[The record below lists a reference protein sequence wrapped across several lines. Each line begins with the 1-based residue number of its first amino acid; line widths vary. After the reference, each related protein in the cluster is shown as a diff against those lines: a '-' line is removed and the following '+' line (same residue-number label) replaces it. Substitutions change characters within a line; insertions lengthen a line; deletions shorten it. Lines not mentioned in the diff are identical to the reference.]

1 VTGTPPLRT
10 TRRRVLR
17 APAAAVAAGLVAAGC
32 DLSGSSDP
40 GAGTTSPS
48 APGGT
53 PEPTTTPTTD
63 PDEALVARV
72 RTEVAGAA
80 ALVAAAGTGR
90 PALARELAPLAR
102 LHRRPLQAL
111 PGAEAEAPP
120 DQVRGDA
127 SAALRRVRARE
138 AGLQTALAEAAVEAS
153 SGPLAALLASMSAAV
168 AQRLAV
174 AEAGG

>member
-40 GAGTTSPS
+40 GAGTTSPTAS
-48 APGGT
+48 GA
-53 PEPTTTPTTD
+53 PEPTVAPTAD

-80 ALVAAAGTGR
+80 ALVSAAGTGR
-90 PALARELAPLAR
+90 PGLARQLVPIVR
-102 LHRRPLQAL
+102 LHRRHLQAL
-111 PGAEAEAPP
+111 PGDEAEAPP
-120 DQVRGDA
+120 EQLRGDA

-138 AGLQTALAEAAVEAS
+138 ARLQTALADAAVEAS

>member
-40 GAGTTSPS
+40 GGGTTSPS
-48 APGGT
+48 APGT

-90 PALARELAPLAR
+90 PALARELAPLSR
-102 LHRRPLQAL
+102 LHRRHLQAL
-111 PGAEAEAPP
+111 PGDEAEAPP

>member
-1 VTGTPPLRT
+1 VTGTPSLRT

-40 GAGTTSPS
+40 GAGTTSPT
-48 APGGT
+48 AAGT
-53 PEPTTTPTTD
+53 PEPTATPTTD
-63 PDEALVARV
+63 PDEAVVARV

-80 ALVAAAGTGR
+80 ALVSAAGTGR

-102 LHRRPLQAL
+102 LHRRHLQAL
-111 PGAEAEAPP
+111 PGDEAETPTE
-120 DQVRGDA
+120 QVRGDA
-127 SAALRRVRARE
+127 SAVLRRVRARE
-138 AGLQTALAEAAVEAS
+138 TGLQTALAEAAVEAS